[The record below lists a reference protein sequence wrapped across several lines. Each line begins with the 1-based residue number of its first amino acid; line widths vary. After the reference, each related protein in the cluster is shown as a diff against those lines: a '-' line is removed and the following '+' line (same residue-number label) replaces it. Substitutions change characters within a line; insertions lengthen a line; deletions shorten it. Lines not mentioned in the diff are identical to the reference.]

1 MLPFSPIMKRIALLL
16 IVPLSAAFS
25 LCAAEPVVVFEEP
38 FHDHLRDGWTWLRE
52 EPKAWRIEDNS
63 LVIDTL
69 PGAMFGKEHTAR
81 NVLLRPAPVSPEK
94 GFIIEAQITND
105 PQTTYEHAGIICHYD
120 DDNWAVITKE
130 KLPIDKT
137 TAVPKV
143 MFGTEQDGKPL
154 MPFPDKPGYNDAT
167 VWVRMI
173 VHGAKVTGLWR
184 ASEKDEWQTLG
195 DRPFPVST
203 KELRVGLHS
212 GCFHPSDGRKARWRN
227 FRILQLAE

>member
-1 MLPFSPIMKRIALLL
+1 MKRIALL
-16 IVPLSAAFS
+16 IIGTLSAALS
-25 LCAAEPVVVFEEP
+25 LHAAEPVVLFEEP

-81 NVLLRPAPVSPEK
+81 NVLLRPAPVSAEK
-94 GFIIEAQITND
+94 GFIIEVQITND
-105 PQTTYEHAGIICHYD
+105 PQKTYEHAGIICHFD

-143 MFGTEQDGKPL
+143 MLGSEQDGKPI
-154 MPFPDKPGYNDAT
+154 MPFPDKPGYYDAT

-173 VHGAKVTGLWR
+173 VHGGKVTGMWR
-184 ASEKDEWQTLG
+184 ASENDAWHTLG
-195 DRPFPVST
+195 ECPFPVST
-203 KELRVGLHS
+203 KELRVGMHS
-212 GCFHPSDGRKARWRN
+212 GGRDPSDGRKARWRS